1 MSNVQTFLSFS
12 FLEWEGDTIKRVKI
26 SRTKW
31 YVKGYWNIML
41 IKLIISKVF
50 LSIPSL
56 GQFHVQVT
64 HFCYTVSLM
73 FPFSSSSWVK
83 MAISHKMFKIFG
95 EKKNSILTET
105 QTIDVCCLFVMR
117 NIFDIWEKWLPKDVH
132 VLIPRICDYVTWHG
146 KRDLTDV
153 TKLRIFF

>member
-1 MSNVQTFLSFS
+1 MCKPSFLSLS
-12 FLEWEGDTIKRVKI
+12 WSEKGTPSKRSKFPEQ
-26 SRTKW
+26 SD
-31 YVKGYWNIML
+31 M
-41 IKLIISKVF
+41 SKVTGILC
-50 LSIPSL
+50 LSNLLSVKYFYPYPHWDNFMFKWSIY
-56 GQFHVQVT
+56 VT
-64 HFCYTVSLM
+64 LLSLM

-95 EKKNSILTET
+95 ANKNSTLTET
-105 QTIDVCCLFVMR
+105 QTIDVCCLFIMR

-153 TKLRIFF
+153 TKLRIFFL